1 MKGHCTLGTVAF
13 LLLSD
18 RPTGYYPLGPL
29 QARPCVATL
38 RHPWLRT
45 FPKGN
50 NQRGYLP
57 LQIVRCVS
65 DPVVVPRL
73 PGEVTPRKVL

>member
-1 MKGHCTLGTVAF
+1 MAGGDPQSHVTHSTVAF
-13 LLLSD
+13 LLLGD

-50 NQRGYLP
+50 NQRDDLP
-57 LQIVRCVS
+57 HNLSDIAPYSRRCLTWWV
-65 DPVVVPRL
+65 
-73 PGEVTPRKVL
+73 